1 MKKSINNRYQ
11 VAIITVW
18 LFATACLCRAEEAK
32 FSQVQTALSST
43 ILSGYISTSAS
54 INFSRDG
61 FIPTYFSA
69 NIPDAQAVPEPSSVA
84 LLTLGGAAVILVL
97 RRRMNRR

>member
-1 MKKSINNRYQ
+1 MLRSIHENMKAALCAVSL
-11 VAIITVW
+11 A
-18 LFATACLCRAEEAK
+18 ATCLCQAEEAK
-32 FSQVQTALSST
+32 LSQVQTALSST
-43 ILSGYISTSAS
+43 VLSGYISTSAS

-61 FIPTYFSA
+61 CIPSYTSA
-69 NIPDAQAVPEPSSVA
+69 GLTGAQSVPEPSSVA